1 MSKHTPGPWMA
12 NEEGRISAGEIEIG
26 HAFEYEL
33 DYSDYCDCHADC
45 TNPPLPRLA
54 NARLM
59 AAAPEMLRLI
69 QRLTSPHMAEME
81 YRMEAFIDAAELMN
95 QLNSDD

>member
-1 MSKHTPGPWMA
+1 MSKHTFGPWRAGKHGYIYAGDEIIGVSNVPEKKEDRAAIARA
-12 NEEGRISAGEIEIG
+12 N
-26 HAFEYEL
+26 
-33 DYSDYCDCHADC
+33 
-45 TNPPLPRLA
+45 NK
-54 NARLM
+54 LM

-69 QRLTSPHMAEME
+69 QRLTSPLMADMD

>member
-1 MSKHTPGPWMA
+1 MSKHTFGPWRAGKHGYIYAGDEIIGVA
-12 NEEGRISAGEIEIG
+12 NVPEKKEDRAAIA
-26 HAFEYEL
+26 
-33 DYSDYCDCHADC
+33 
-45 TNPPLPRLA
+45 RA
-54 NARLM
+54 NNKLM

-69 QRLTSPHMAEME
+69 QRLTSPLMADMD

>member
-1 MSKHTPGPWMA
+1 MSKHTFGPWHHDVY
-12 NEEGRISAGEIEIG
+12 GHICAGPEIIG
-26 HAFEYEL
+26 IACEHEL
-33 DYSDYCDCHADC
+33 VDSDR
-45 TNPPLPRLA
+45 LPCQP

-59 AAAPEMLRLI
+59 AAAPDMLRLI

-81 YRMEAFIDAAELMN
+81 YRMEAFIDAAELIN

>member
-1 MSKHTPGPWMA
+1 MSKHTFGPWKAGKHGYIYQGDDIIGVAKVPEKKEDRAAIARA
-12 NEEGRISAGEIEIG
+12 NSK
-26 HAFEYEL
+26 
-33 DYSDYCDCHADC
+33 
-45 TNPPLPRLA
+45 
-54 NARLM
+54 LM

-69 QRLTSPHMAEME
+69 QRLTSPHMAEMD

>member
-1 MSKHTPGPWMA
+1 MSKHTFGPWRAGKHGYIYAGDDIIGVA
-12 NEEGRISAGEIEIG
+12 NVPEKKDDKAATVR
-26 HAFEYEL
+26 
-33 DYSDYCDCHADC
+33 
-45 TNPPLPRLA
+45 A
-54 NARLM
+54 NSKLM

-81 YRMEAFIDAAELMN
+81 YRMEAFIDAAELIN

>member
-1 MSKHTPGPWMA
+1 MSKHTFGPWTAGKHGYIYAGDEIIGVAKVPEQKEDRAAIARA
-12 NEEGRISAGEIEIG
+12 NSK
-26 HAFEYEL
+26 
-33 DYSDYCDCHADC
+33 
-45 TNPPLPRLA
+45 
-54 NARLM
+54 LM

-69 QRLTSPHMAEME
+69 QRLTSPQMAEMD